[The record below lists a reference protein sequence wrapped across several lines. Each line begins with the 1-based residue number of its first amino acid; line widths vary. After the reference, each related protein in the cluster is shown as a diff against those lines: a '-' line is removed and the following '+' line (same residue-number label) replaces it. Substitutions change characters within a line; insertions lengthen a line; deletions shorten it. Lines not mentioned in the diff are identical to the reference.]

1 MEGSRWNLT
10 RSIAV
15 AAALLCCA
23 GRAHA
28 QSTSPVP
35 LESFEPGVER
45 ARARENPGARE
56 IARGDAPPAPRLV
69 VALLFDQ
76 YRDDY
81 LDRFR
86 RVWGRDGFR
95 RLIDGGARFH
105 DCTIPYAQTLT
116 GPGHA
121 TWLSGATPAA
131 HGVVANEWFDR
142 ADGRMVTAA
151 DDRSVRS
158 VGVPEGTRGEPG
170 SPNRMKAQTVGDVL
184 RGTTRGAA
192 RVIAISDKARGAI
205 LPAGRRPN
213 GVYWLDDVS
222 GLMQT
227 STYYASALP
236 DWAIAANVAGRRAR
250 DEAMRTPWVPIL
262 GEAALR
268 GTAVADPDDVFP
280 HPIGPAGRNATGG
293 EIDLASHPV
302 SLATLFDF
310 AEAAVANERL
320 GADATPDLLVLSVS
334 IPDRVG
340 HRYGPDSPE
349 VLDLAHRTDAR
360 LAEFLGYLD
369 EKVGRGRYLVS
380 ITSDHGVATSP
391 TVAREFETAPG
402 DSVGGVAS
410 ARLGAWVDGVITRAL
425 AAVAP
430 RAAGKARFAR
440 SIASGLVTFDDSVL
454 TVAGITR
461 SQAARVVA
469 DSAASNPWLAAGFA
483 ADDVLAGRKA
493 GALARQVALGFFV
506 GRSGDVVLVPRPYVY
521 FGTGPTYRAS
531 HGTPYRY
538 DTHVPLVFYGWGVK
552 RGSYRRPVSTTDI
565 APTVAALLGI
575 DAPAHC
581 EGRVLDEALQV
592 PAAGGR

>member
-1 MEGSRWNLT
+1 MDGPRRNATL
-10 RSIAV
+10 SIAL
-15 AAALLCCA
+15 ASALLCCA
-23 GRAHA
+23 ARVGA
-28 QSTSPVP
+28 QAASPVP
-35 LESFEPGVER
+35 LDSFEPGVER
-45 ARARENPGARE
+45 TRERDSARSRES
-56 IARGDAPPAPRLV
+56 ARGDAPPAPRLV

-95 RLIDGGARFH
+95 RLVDGGARFH

-121 TWLSGATPAA
+121 TWLSGATPSA

-142 ADGRMVTAA
+142 VDDRMVSAA

-158 VGVPEGTRGEPG
+158 VGVPEGTAGEPG
-170 SPNRMKAQTVGDVL
+170 SPRRMKAQTVADVL
-184 RGTTRGAA
+184 RGTTRGVA
-192 RVIAISDKARGAI
+192 RVVSISDKARGAI

-213 GVYWLDDVS
+213 GVYWLDDDS

-236 DWAIAANVAGRRAR
+236 AWAVEANAKGRRAR
-250 DEAMRTPWVPIL
+250 DEALRTPWIPTL
-262 GEAALR
+262 SEAALR
-268 GTAVADPDDVFP
+268 GTAVADPDDTFP
-280 HPIGPAGRNATGG
+280 HPIGPAGRSSTGR
-293 EIDLASHPV
+293 EIDLVSHPV
-302 SLATLFDF
+302 SLTTLFDF
-310 AEAAVANERL
+310 AEAAIANERL
-320 GADATPDLLVLSVS
+320 GVDATPDLLVLSVS
-334 IPDRVG
+334 ITDRVG

-349 VLDLAHRTDAR
+349 VLDLAHRVDAR

-391 TVAREFETAPG
+391 SVAREFEAAPG
-402 DSVGGVAS
+402 DSIGGVAG
-410 ARLGAWVDGVITRAL
+410 ARLGAWIDGVLTRAL
-425 AAVAP
+425 SGVAP
-430 RAAGKARFAR
+430 RVAGKARFAQA
-440 SIASGLVTFDDSVL
+440 IASGLVTFDDSVL
-454 TVAGITR
+454 TVAGVTR

-483 ADDVLAGRKA
+483 SDDVVAGRRA
-493 GALARQVALGFFV
+493 GALARQVALGFFPD
-506 GRSGDVVLVPRPYVY
+506 RSGDVTLVPRPYVY

-565 APTVAALLGI
+565 APTLAALLGI

-581 EGRVLDEALQV
+581 EGRVLDEALNV